1 MFNGFS
7 LGENLTGEIAA
18 LSAAALWAVSAAIYS
33 LLGQKIPPLLLNFL
47 KGVVAIA
54 LIALT
59 LPLSGRRNWY
69 RNR

>member
-33 LLGQKIPPLLLNFL
+33 LLGQKIPHPAF
-47 KGVVAIA
+47 IA
-54 LIALT
+54 
-59 LPLSGRRNWY
+59 
-69 RNR
+69 